1 MRLVCPNCGA
11 QYEVPEDV
19 IPAAGRDVQCSNCGH
34 TWFVAHPDSA
44 DATAMATE
52 VAPEWETPT
61 PASQPAAADDSA
73 AYDGDLGEWEEPED
87 SSLHPNAPSAPN
99 ARRPLDPNIAE
110 LLRQE
115 AEREQRQREAARSPL
130 ESQPD
135 LGLQPPEETPEIRR
149 HREATERMARLR
161 GEDPQ
166 KPAQSGAGPVESA
179 AAAAAVAG
187 AAPPRPTHPRARS
200 ASAPAA
206 ERSQRPAPAPA
217 PAAAPAA
224 TPAQAPQTSP
234 DEMAASLASRK
245 ALLPDVEQINSTLRA
260 NSERRP
266 ASADDFE
273 TPQSAGDDTNP
284 NSGGF
289 RQGLTFAVFVA
300 LILAALYIYAPL
312 LGDRFAPLQ
321 PPLAQY
327 TDLVDQARLWLDTQ
341 VQAVQALIG
350 ANGGSG

>member
-34 TWFVAHPDSA
+34 TWFVAHPNSA
-44 DATAMATE
+44 DTTAVATE
-52 VAPEWETPT
+52 IAPEWETPT
-61 PASQPAAADDSA
+61 PAPQPAFAGDSA

-87 SSLHPNAPSAPN
+87 SALHPNAPSAPS
-99 ARRPLDPNIAE
+99 ARRPLDPHIAE

-149 HREATERMARLR
+149 QREATQRMARLR

-166 KPAQSGAGPVESA
+166 KPAQSSADTAEDAQSA
-179 AAAAAVAG
+179 AGAV
-187 AAPPRPTHPRARS
+187 PPRPTHPRARG
-200 ASAPAA
+200 ASAPTPQ
-206 ERSQRPAPAPA
+206 RSQRPAPAPSPA
-217 PAAAPAA
+217 AAAPA
-224 TPAQAPQTSP
+224 PQTGDSTG
-234 DEMAASLASRK
+234 EMAATLASRK

-273 TPQSAGDDTNP
+273 TPQSVGAYDGP
-284 NSGGF
+284 RSSGF

-300 LILAALYIYAPL
+300 LILAAIYIYAPL
-312 LGDRFAPLQ
+312 LGEQVAALQ
-321 PPLAQY
+321 APLAQY
-327 TDLVDQARLWLDTQ
+327 TALVDQARNWLDLQ
-341 VQAVQALIG
+341 VQAVQAMMAASGG
-350 ANGGSG
+350 A

>member
-52 VAPEWETPT
+52 VAPEWETP
-61 PASQPAAADDSA
+61 ASQPAAADDSA
-73 AYDGDLGEWEEPED
+73 AYDGDLGEWEAPED

-187 AAPPRPTHPRARS
+187 AAPPRPTHPRARG
-200 ASAPAA
+200 AS
-206 ERSQRPAPAPA
+206 A

-341 VQAVQALIG
+341 VQAVQALIA

>member
-1 MRLVCPNCGA
+1 MLVGA
-11 QYEVPEDV
+11 
-19 IPAAGRDVQCSNCGH
+19 AC
-34 TWFVAHPDSA
+34 
-44 DATAMATE
+44 
-52 VAPEWETPT
+52 
-61 PASQPAAADDSA
+61 
-73 AYDGDLGEWEEPED
+73 
-87 SSLHPNAPSAPN
+87 
-99 ARRPLDPNIAE
+99 
-110 LLRQE
+110 LLYSPCKIDE

-161 GEDPQ
+161 GKDPQ

-217 PAAAPAA
+217 PAATPAA

-341 VQAVQALIG
+341 VQAVQALIA

>member
-19 IPAAGRDVQCSNCGH
+19 IPTAGRDVQCSNCGH

-52 VAPEWETPT
+52 FAPEWETPT

-87 SSLHPNAPSAPN
+87 SSLHPNAPSAPS

-187 AAPPRPTHPRARS
+187 AAPPRPTHPRARG
-200 ASAPAA
+200 AS
-206 ERSQRPAPAPA
+206 A

-327 TDLVDQARLWLDTQ
+327 TDLVDQPRLWLDTQ
-341 VQAVQALIG
+341 VQALQALIA

>member
-44 DATAMATE
+44 DTTAVAAE
-52 VAPEWETPT
+52 IAPEWETPSPAPQ
-61 PASQPAAADDSA
+61 PASAGDTA

-87 SSLHPNAPSAPN
+87 SGQHPNAPSAPS

-115 AEREQRQREAARSPL
+115 AEREQRQRDAARSPL

-149 HREATERMARLR
+149 QREATERMARLR

-166 KPAQSGAGPVESA
+166 KPAQSSADTAEDAQAATGAV
-179 AAAAAVAG
+179 
-187 AAPPRPTHPRARS
+187 PPRPTHPRARG
-200 ASAPAA
+200 ASAPTPQ
-206 ERSQRPAPAPA
+206 RSQRPAS
-217 PAAAPAA
+217 
-224 TPAQAPQTSP
+224 APQTS
-234 DEMAASLASRK
+234 DSDSASTGEMAATLASRK

-273 TPQSAGDDTNP
+273 TPQSVGAYDAP
-284 NSGGF
+284 PSSGF

-300 LILAALYIYAPL
+300 LILAAIYIYAPL
-312 LGDRFAPLQ
+312 LGEQVAALQ
-321 PPLAQY
+321 APLAQY
-327 TDLVDQARLWLDTQ
+327 TTLVDQARNWLDLQ
-341 VQAVQALIG
+341 VQAVQAMLAASGG
-350 ANGGSG
+350 A